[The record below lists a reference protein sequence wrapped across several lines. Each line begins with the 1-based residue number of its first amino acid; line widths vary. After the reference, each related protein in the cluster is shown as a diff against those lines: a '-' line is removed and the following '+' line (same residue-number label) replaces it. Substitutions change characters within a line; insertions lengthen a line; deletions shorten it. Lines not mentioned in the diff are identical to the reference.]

1 MNTVYKYKCR
11 SSVLLSLNVDVRF
24 QPHRLEVVIG
34 IILLS
39 FPRLTEIF
47 VTLK

>member
-1 MNTVYKYKCR
+1 MKTVYKYKCR
-11 SSVLLSLNVDVRF
+11 SSVLLSLNAGVNF

-34 IILLS
+34 IISLS
-39 FPRLTEIF
+39 VPRLTEIF